1 MKNFFLILGW
11 GILLAVILFNR
22 LAQPMSDI
30 MVIVLSVI
38 AAISLCTGILIKQ
51 KKSKTAEKRR
61 GNMKILTRSFQG

>member
-51 KKSKTAEKRR
+51 KKE
-61 GNMKILTRSFQG
+61 

>member
-22 LAQPMSDI
+22 LVQPMSDV

-38 AAISLCTGILIKQ
+38 AAISLCTNSNK
-51 KKSKTAEKRR
+51 AEKRVIR
-61 GNMKILTRSFQG
+61 LAIVCGNMKILTRSFQD